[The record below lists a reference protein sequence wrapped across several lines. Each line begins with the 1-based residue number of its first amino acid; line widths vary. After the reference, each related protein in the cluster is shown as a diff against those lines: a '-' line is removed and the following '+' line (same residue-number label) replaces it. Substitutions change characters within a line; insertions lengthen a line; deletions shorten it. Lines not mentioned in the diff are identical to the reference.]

1 MRQKQIFDDAYLTID
16 GATLGELNAF
26 ALPVRL
32 ATATRARVEV
42 KNFIV
47 FLMNGYWVY

>member
-1 MRQKQIFDDAYLTID
+1 MRQTQIFHDTYLTID

-26 ALPVRL
+26 ALPVSVRL

-47 FLMNGYWVY
+47 FTTYE

>member
-1 MRQKQIFDDAYLTID
+1 MRQTQIFHDTYLTID

-47 FLMNGYWVY
+47 LLLMNE

>member
-1 MRQKQIFDDAYLTID
+1 MRQRQIFDDTYLTID

-26 ALPVRL
+26 ALPVRQ
-32 ATATRARVEV
+32 AAATRARDEV

-47 FLMNGYWVY
+47 LLMNE

>member
-1 MRQKQIFDDAYLTID
+1 MRQRQIFDDTYLTID

-32 ATATRARVEV
+32 AIATKARVEV

-47 FLMNGYWVY
+47 LLL